1 MRTKPPFHRVHASYH
16 QKENVDV
23 LPNTAIRHACAAST
37 VWAAPSSLWCMRAL
51 TKITIVKTEK
61 SIKPLSA
68 NIKRP
73 TMI

>member
-1 MRTKPPFHRVHASYH
+1 
-16 QKENVDV
+16 
-23 LPNTAIRHACAAST
+23 
-37 VWAAPSSLWCMRAL
+37 MRAL